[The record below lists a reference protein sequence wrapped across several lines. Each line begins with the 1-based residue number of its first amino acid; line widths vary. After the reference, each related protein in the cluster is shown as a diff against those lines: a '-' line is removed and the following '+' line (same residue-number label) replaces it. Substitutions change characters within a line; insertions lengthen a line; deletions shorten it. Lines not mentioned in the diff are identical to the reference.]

1 MLTPTGPFLS
11 QGDGCPPGQ
20 EGCLGFKRELADL
33 FERRGWTGLI
43 PWRAENIFRTN
54 IQTAYQVGRYRQMTE
69 PHTLKRRP
77 WWMYDAVNDGRT
89 RPTHAAMDGKVYR
102 ADSPVWDEWHP
113 PNGYRCRCSL
123 ISLGDSELKE
133 RGLKPEEAG
142 RLYRPDPGWDFNPA
156 KAAWGDRVAA
166 ARLGGFEK
174 EVWRPLIAKT
184 WKDFKGRP
192 EKVPYEK
199 MPAPLGETLEDYK
212 RAGMSEAAARQRVR
226 EDFQKA
232 IGGEARTFMDAAG
245 EPLEVGRY
253 LFDHLTLDGR
263 EAYLP
268 LLPDVAKEPFEIWL
282 SPEIGEKSGR
292 VVFRKRY
299 VKFYEDEKRRHV
311 LLVGESCGTTCT
323 GYTFLRGDTATYFEK
338 QRRGWLL
345 YGRS

>member
-1 MLTPTGPFLS
+1 MTISLNQAGY
-11 QGDGCPPGQ
+11 
-20 EGCLGFKRELADL
+20 RHALA
-33 FERRGWTGLI
+33 LI
-43 PWRAENIFRTN
+43 RA
-54 IQTAYQVGRYRQMTE
+54 
-69 PHTLKRRP
+69 
-77 WWMYDAVNDGRT
+77 
-89 RPTHAAMDGKVYR
+89 GKVEETSGWSFEAADGDAILGEPPDWKAYASWHLGRR
-102 ADSPVWDEWHP
+102 A
-113 PNGYRCRCSL
+113 GA
-123 ISLGDSELKE
+123 
-133 RGLKPEEAG
+133 PEETKDAWAYPFGKGG

-156 KAAWGDRVAA
+156 KAAWGDRVAE
-166 ARLGGFEK
+166 ARLGGFGQ

-282 SPEIGEKSGR
+282 SPEIGEKSGK
-292 VVFRKRY
+292 VVFRRRY
-299 VKFYEDEKRRHV
+299 VKFYRDEQYRHV
-311 LLVGESCGTTCT
+311 TVVADCRGTCAEGWNLVRSKRPNYGQN
-323 GYTFLRGDTATYFEK
+323 
-338 QRRGWLL
+338 QRKGWLL
-345 YGRS
+345 YGK